1 MSYLDEID
9 DPRKPSNGTLHDFRE
24 ILVILIAAVLSDCD
38 TVEDITFW
46 ARTKEAWLRRFL
58 VLKNGIPSEET
69 FLRILRALDPKQFE
83 SMFRR
88 WVGGVVGAL
97 SDDAGL
103 AGTIAIDGKTV
114 RGSGTGGESAIHM
127 VSAFATELGLVLGQE
142 KVAAKSNEI
151 TAIPELL
158 QALSIKGL
166 LVTIDAMGCQ
176 KSISKQIVAKKG
188 DYLLMVKG
196 NQPSLLEKVSNAF
209 TDESRADMLRFEHLK
224 ASHGRV
230 VTQLTWTAPAH
241 RAAVDTQEW
250 PNCRTIAMVA
260 SLRKVGDKIS
270 DLEQRYY
277 ISSREMTPEA
287 MAKAVRAHW
296 AVENKLHW
304 MLDVNFSEDACMVK
318 KDNAPE
324 ILSLIRRVVINMLSL
339 DTTQPAFTKK
349 KLSKRQ
355 KRKFANWDEG
365 IMRSILG
372 IQPL

>member
-83 SMFRR
+83 NMFRR

-158 QALSIKGL
+158 EALSIKGL

-176 KSISKQIVAKKG
+176 KSIAKQIVAKKG

-196 NQPSLLEKVSNAF
+196 NQPKLLEAIEIAF
-209 TDESRADMLRFEHLK
+209 IDQHGVESVDRSALVERG
-224 ASHGRV
+224 HGRTV
-230 VTQLTWTAPAH
+230 GQIASVLSAKGIVDPADWPKCVTIG
-241 RAAVDTQEW
+241 RIDSMRV
-250 PNCRTIAMVA
+250 
-260 SLRKVGDKIS
+260 VGDKES
-270 DLEQRYY
+270 DLERRYY
-277 ISSREMTPEA
+277 ISSRALTAEQLA
-287 MAKAVRAHW
+287 AAVRAHW
-296 AVENKLHW
+296 GVENRLHW
-304 MLDVNFSEDACMVK
+304 ILDVSFSEDASTVA
-318 KDNAPE
+318 KDNAPQN
-324 ILSLIRRVVINMLSL
+324 LSMLRKIALNIIRADKTDTRKSSL
-339 DTTQPAFTKK
+339 R
-349 KLSKRQ
+349 L
-355 KRKFANWDEG
+355 KRKGAAWDDGVRER
-365 IMRSILG
+365 MLG
-372 IQPL
+372 IKSIC

>member
-83 SMFRR
+83 NMFRR

-158 QALSIKGL
+158 ARCL
-166 LVTIDAMGCQ
+166 
-176 KSISKQIVAKKG
+176 
-188 DYLLMVKG
+188 
-196 NQPSLLEKVSNAF
+196 
-209 TDESRADMLRFEHLK
+209 
-224 ASHGRV
+224 
-230 VTQLTWTAPAH
+230 
-241 RAAVDTQEW
+241 
-250 PNCRTIAMVA
+250 
-260 SLRKVGDKIS
+260 
-270 DLEQRYY
+270 
-277 ISSREMTPEA
+277 
-287 MAKAVRAHW
+287 
-296 AVENKLHW
+296 
-304 MLDVNFSEDACMVK
+304 
-318 KDNAPE
+318 
-324 ILSLIRRVVINMLSL
+324 
-339 DTTQPAFTKK
+339 
-349 KLSKRQ
+349 
-355 KRKFANWDEG
+355 
-365 IMRSILG
+365 
-372 IQPL
+372 

>member
-1 MSYLDEID
+1 MHSSCGPFENHVSRLLGEERECDAKGSLMSYLDEID

-83 SMFRR
+83 NMFRC

-158 QALSIKGL
+158 EALSIKG
-166 LVTIDAMGCQ
+166 CW
-176 KSISKQIVAKKG
+176 
-188 DYLLMVKG
+188 
-196 NQPSLLEKVSNAF
+196 
-209 TDESRADMLRFEHLK
+209 SR
-224 ASHGRV
+224 S
-230 VTQLTWTAPAH
+230 TPW
-241 RAAVDTQEW
+241 AARKTL
-250 PNCRTIAMVA
+250 PNR
-260 SLRKVGDKIS
+260 SLR
-270 DLEQRYY
+270 R
-277 ISSREMTPEA
+277 
-287 MAKAVRAHW
+287 RA
-296 AVENKLHW
+296 
-304 MLDVNFSEDACMVK
+304 
-318 KDNAPE
+318 
-324 ILSLIRRVVINMLSL
+324 
-339 DTTQPAFTKK
+339 TTC
-349 KLSKRQ
+349 
-355 KRKFANWDEG
+355 
-365 IMRSILG
+365 
-372 IQPL
+372 

>member
-46 ARTKEAWLRRFL
+46 ARTKQAWLRRFL

-83 SMFRR
+83 NMFRR

-114 RGSGTGGESAIHM
+114 RGSGSGGESAIHM

-158 QALSIKGL
+158 EALSIKGL

-176 KSISKQIVAKKG
+176 KSIAKQIVAKKG

-196 NQPSLLEKVSNAF
+196 NQPTLHQQVRDLISDAQLANDGFKHV
-209 TDESRADMLRFEHLK
+209 DK
-224 ASHGRV
+224 SHGRTVMQLSWVAASGKEIDPELWPGCKTVGCV
-230 VTQLTWTAPAH
+230 VSQRVVGD
-241 RAAVDTQEW
+241 RAAE
-250 PNCRTIAMVA
+250 
-260 SLRKVGDKIS
+260 
-270 DLEQRYY
+270 LEERYY
-277 ISSREMTPEA
+277 ISSRKLTAEEL
-287 MAKAVRAHW
+287 AKTVRAQSAQKVHSN
-296 AVENKLHW
+296 EQ
-304 MLDVNFSEDACMVK
+304 M
-318 KDNAPE
+318 NA
-324 ILSLIRRVVINMLSL
+324 LSTL
-339 DTTQPAFTKK
+339 T
-349 KLSKRQ
+349 
-355 KRKFANWDEG
+355 KRKQTSSSEN
-365 IMRSILG
+365 ILNY
-372 IQPL
+372 